1 MKEYPEHP
9 ITKET
14 RARNTLYRFDTRR
27 KICEYIY
34 EQTGCLTCKGGKSFC
49 SRDGDKWA
57 CLPYNDIAQHLNHIG
72 WPTSRGNIGVWE
84 TKTVRD
90 QITWGLRKLTEQEKQ
105 QRIDELNDQRDSE
118 VVWETHEI
126 TDGTQE
132 MLEVIEDKFGTTCIP
147 VNSDIDLFLVGLK
160 KIIST
165 YHDQGMDVNIFHMP
179 RGKQD

>member
-14 RARNTLYRFDTRR
+14 RTRNTLYRFDTRR
-27 KICEYIY
+27 KICEYIF
-34 EQTGCLTCKGGKSFC
+34 ERTVCEKCKKGHFC
-49 SRDGDKWA
+49 SRDGDKWG
-57 CLPYNDIAQHLNHIG
+57 CLTYNDIAQHLNHIG
-72 WPTSRGNIGVWE
+72 WPTSRGNVGVWQ

-105 QRIDELNDQRDSE
+105 QQINKLNHQRDSE

-132 MLEVIEDKFGTTCIP
+132 MLEVFEDTFGTTYIP
-147 VNSDIDLFLVGLK
+147 VDSDIDSFLVSLK
-160 KIIST
+160 NIIST
-165 YHDQGMDVNIFHMP
+165 YHNQGKDVNIIHMP
-179 RGKQD
+179 RGGQD